1 MLLFFNA
8 DRCVYFCEDILSFF
22 SILSTFALLV
32 CVSFIPPQKRRQR
45 EDHDDHDDDDDGRPG
60 RLGFSSSFF
69 FSRDFV
75 DVFFAKEE
83 ERTNDVVVDAERGNE
98 QRRGEEEDGK
108 QE

>member
-1 MLLFFNA
+1 VRLFPKK
-8 DRCVYFCEDILSFF
+8 
-22 SILSTFALLV
+22 T
-32 CVSFIPPQKRRQR
+32 KRRQR
-45 EDHDDHDDDDDGRPG
+45 EDDDDDDDDHDDHDDGRPG

-83 ERTNDVVVDAERGNE
+83 ERTKNVFVVDAERGNE

>member
-1 MLLFFNA
+1 MQI
-8 DRCVYFCEDILSFF
+8 DVYTFVKIFSHFF
-22 SILSTFALLV
+22 SILSTFALRV
-32 CVSFIPPQKRRQR
+32 CVSFPRRQR
-45 EDHDDHDDDDDGRPG
+45 EDHDDDDDDGRPG

-98 QRRGEEEDGK
+98 QRRGEEEFGK